1 MPQDDIGNDL
11 KDLTLEELQATR
23 NDMLRLENKDAA
35 KAAGDDTFDKYF
47 DTLVGIQ
54 DAIRDLEN
62 AELLKLLQQLRT
74 NESALRE
81 GIKDLKQARKN
92 IAHVK
97 GFLKATTTV
106 LKVVGKVV
114 KAVA

>member
-1 MPQDDIGNDL
+1 MPQDDTGNDL

-35 KAAGDDTFDKYF
+35 KAAGVDTFDNYF
-47 DTLVGIQ
+47 DTLVRIQ

-74 NESALRE
+74 HESALRE
-81 GIKDLKQARKN
+81 GIKDLKQARKS
-92 IAHVK
+92 IGHVK
-97 GFLKATTTV
+97 TFLKVADG
-106 LKVVGKVV
+106 LLEIVGKVA
-114 KAVA
+114 KAVV